1 MSSCTNRK
9 NRRNL
14 SKCTK
19 KTALGAAAIIGTSLL
34 CGCAKLPFNPLTP
47 TPKFD
52 STYTVAAE
60 ITCDDLTA
68 KADVTRRGADD
79 WTFSFT
85 EPKRLNGVTM
95 TLGAD
100 GWSAKLGDLSFS
112 AEDNGI
118 YTLIPEVI
126 GSSIDSLANC
136 TNEDFTVSDG
146 VLTADSEFGGKK
158 VTVTANENG
167 GLISLKCPYHKLSV
181 SFADQQPYTP
191 PDPDAGGLV
200 TDEAQ

>member
-1 MSSCTNRK
+1 MSSCTNR
-9 NRRNL
+9 RNQ
-14 SKCTK
+14 SKFTK
-19 KTALGAAAIIGTSLL
+19 KAALGAAAIIGTSLL
-34 CGCAKLPFNPLTP
+34 CGCAKLPFSPLAT

-68 KADVTRRGADD
+68 KADITRRGAED

-85 EPKRLNGVTM
+85 EPKHLNGVTM

-100 GWSAKLGDLSFS
+100 GWSTKLGGLSFAS
-112 AEDNGI
+112 GDCDV

-126 GSSIDSLANC
+126 GGSIDSLANC
-136 TNEDFTVSDG
+136 TNEQLAVSDG
-146 VLTADSEFGGKK
+146 VVTADSEFGGKK
-158 VTVTANENG
+158 VTVTADESG
-167 GLISLKCPYHKLSV
+167 SLISLKCPYHKLSV
-181 SFADQQPYTP
+181 SFTDQQPYTP

-200 TDEAQ
+200 TEETE